1 MSYGFDGKIEDF
13 RRKARL
19 LAGGQ
24 VTEPPSTM
32 TYVIVVSRDTL
43 RIALTLDALNYLPA
57 KVADI
62 QNAYIIAPVTDKI
75 WTVLG

>member
-57 KVADI
+57 KVVDI